1 MEIPLLMDVQLS
13 DLEDSKLSSPR
24 FPDIEVELTGQ
35 DGNVF
40 NLIGLVS
47 RELPREHVKEFRI
60 DIMSSKSYE
69 DALVKMSEWVV
80 IS

>member
-1 MEIPLLMDVQLS
+1 MEIPFLMDTPLKGL
-13 DLEDSKLSSPR
+13 DGMTNPR